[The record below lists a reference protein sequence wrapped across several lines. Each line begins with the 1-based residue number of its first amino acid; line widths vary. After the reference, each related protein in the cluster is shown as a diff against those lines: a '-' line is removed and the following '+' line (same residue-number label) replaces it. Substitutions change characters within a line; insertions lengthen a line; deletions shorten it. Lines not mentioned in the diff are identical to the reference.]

1 MEMINMTINGQA
13 VKVPADYTILQ
24 AAESVGIRIPTL
36 CYLKDVNAI
45 GACRMCVVEV
55 EKARSN
61 PVACLQQ
68 VAEGMVVRT
77 NTPALRQ
84 ARKTTLELMLS
95 NHRMDCL
102 GCSRSTNCELQ
113 TLAQEY
119 GCENHKFEFGE
130 PMKPDIDDSAIH
142 LVRDNSKCILC
153 RRCVAVCKHNQHC
166 AVIGP
171 NQRGFKTHIASA
183 FEMDLD
189 ETACINCGQCI
200 AVCPTGALT
209 ERDDT
214 KKVWAAIADPA
225 KHVVV
230 APAPSVRVQLGEEF
244 GMPIGSNVEGK
255 LIAAL
260 RRLGFDRVFDV
271 DNAAD
276 VTIMEEGTEFIHR
289 VQNGGKLPLI
299 TSCSPGWVKFCETY
313 YPEFIENLSSC
324 RSPQGMFGALVK
336 SYYAEKAGIDPKDIV
351 VVSIMP
357 CTAKKFEAA
366 RDELS
371 TNGLR
376 TIDVSLTTRELGR
389 MIKEAG
395 IKFTELPD
403 EECDPFLG
411 IASGAGH
418 IFGATGGVMEAA
430 LRTVYEIL
438 EGKPLENL
446 DIHAVRGTEAIK
458 EATIKVA
465 GMDVN
470 VAVTS
475 GLENASKLLDMV
487 KSGEKNYHFI
497 EVMACPGGCVNGGG
511 QPHQPGFVRNFK
523 DLRAVRASGLYSE
536 DAAMTLRKSHENPEV
551 KELYDNYLEKPGSH
565 KAHELLHTNYQKRP
579 MYRD

>member
-189 ETACINCGQCI
+189 ETACINCDQCI

-376 TIDVSLTTRELGR
+376 TIDVSLTTRELGK